1 MPRYCY
7 EAVTAGGELV
17 QGEMEAADRAAV
29 IARLQ
34 EAGSVPI
41 RARPAGGNPMG
52 ALLSQARR
60 GAPRLRRREL
70 TAFTQ
75 ELASLLHAGLPLDRA
90 LAIVIET
97 AGEGAL
103 PKLAA
108 QIQESV
114 RGGAALSDALAAH
127 PRTFSRFYVSMVR
140 AAEAAGRL
148 DQGLAHLVEY
158 LERSRALRESV
169 LSALIYPA
177 ILVVV
182 AGASLLVI
190 LTWVVPQFT
199 QLFADAGR
207 ALPLPTRIVV
217 GAAEW
222 IRGYAW
228 LLALAALAAGV
239 ALRTALRRP
248 AGRARFDRLLLR
260 VPMVSELIAKLEM
273 ARFSRSLG
281 TLLGSGVPLLAA
293 LGIVRDLLSNRVLA
307 DALEPA
313 AETLKAGRRLAEP
326 LMGTGLFPALGLQ
339 MIRVGEETGRLD
351 EMLLRVA
358 DLYDAEV
365 AATTRRLL
373 ALLEPVLIV
382 GLGVVIAAVIM
393 SILVAIVSV
402 NELPL

>member
-7 EAVTAGGELV
+7 EAVTVGGELV
-17 QGEMEAADRAAV
+17 QGEMEASDRAAV

-41 RARPAGGNPMG
+41 RASPADGG
-52 ALLSQARR
+52 ALAALWTRRRAGARR
-60 GAPRLRRREL
+60 IGRRDL
-70 TAFTQ
+70 AAFTQ
-75 ELASLLHAGLPLDRA
+75 ELSSLLHAGLPLDRA
-90 LAIVIET
+90 LAIMIDA
-97 AGEGAL
+97 AGDGA
-103 PKLAA
+103 PRELAA
-108 QIQESV
+108 DIQQAV

-148 DQGLAHLVEY
+148 DQGLASLLHY

-169 LSALIYPA
+169 VSALIYPA
-177 ILVVV
+177 ILVTV
-182 AGASLLVI
+182 AGVSLLII
-190 LTWVVPQFT
+190 LTYVVPQFT

-207 ALPLPTRIVV
+207 ALPLPTRIVI

-222 IRGYAW
+222 LRSYGGLLVVAMAVLAVVIR
-228 LLALAALAAGV
+228 
-239 ALRTALRRP
+239 RRLRRP
-248 AGRARFDRLLLR
+248 AGRYRWDR
-260 VPMVSELIAKLEM
+260 MVLQAPVVGDLITKMEM

-281 TLLGSGVPLLAA
+281 TLLASGVPLLAG
-293 LGIVRDLLSNRVLA
+293 LGIVKEILGNRVLA
-307 DALEPA
+307 ETLEPA
-313 AETLKAGRRLAEP
+313 AETLKAGRSLVEP
-326 LMGTGLFPALGLQ
+326 LMSTGLFPALGLQ

-351 EMLLRVA
+351 DMLLRIA
-358 DLYDAEV
+358 DLYDGEV
-365 AATTRRLL
+365 ASATQRLL

-382 GLGVVIAAVIM
+382 GLGVVIAGVIM